1 MSRIERALEKAAQ
14 LRAGEQPAPMEHEQ
28 PVTVSLSST
37 AVPVAKPSGSSP
49 TVTISTANPMLTT
62 INDPYSAVSEQY
74 RKLKST
80 LVHMTKQESFRNL
93 LMVASAVAGE
103 GKSMTAV
110 NLSISLAQ
118 ELDLTVLLIDADLR
132 RPSIHRY
139 LGFEPALG
147 LSDCLLDGV
156 DPADAIINTSIG
168 RLSVLPAG
176 KEVANP
182 LELFSS
188 RKMQDLL
195 SDLKNHYNDRY
206 VIIDTPPLLPF
217 AETRTLGHLVDG
229 IVFVIQEGLA
239 PRESIQEAIEA
250 LKGCPILG
258 VLLNN
263 STTVSNDS
271 QHYGS
276 YYKRTANT
284 AADSRVSG

>member
-1 MSRIERALEKAAQ
+1 MSRIEKALEKAAQ
-14 LRAGEQPAPMEHEQ
+14 LRAGEQPVHVEEKQ
-28 PVTVSLSST
+28 PVRTSP
-37 AVPVAKPSGSSP
+37 AVTEMPAVKRSDSSP
-49 TVTISTANPMLTT
+49 LVSISTANPMLTT
-62 INDPYSAVSEQY
+62 INDPFSAVSEQY

-80 LVHMTKQESFRNL
+80 LVRMTSQESFRNL
-93 LMVASAVAGE
+93 IMVASAVAGE

-110 NLSISLAQ
+110 NLAISLAQ
-118 ELDLTVLLIDADLR
+118 ELDLTVLLVDADLR

-139 LGFEPALG
+139 LEFEPALG

-156 DPADAIINTSIG
+156 DPVDAIINTNVG
-168 RLSVLPAG
+168 RLAIMPAG
-176 KEVANP
+176 KDVVNP
-182 LELFSS
+182 LELFNS

-195 SDLKNHYNDRY
+195 AEIKHRYNDRY

-217 AETRTLGHLVDG
+217 AETRLLGHLVDG

-263 STTVSNDS
+263 SITVSNDS
-271 QHYGS
+271 QHYSS
-276 YYKRTANT
+276 YYKR
-284 AADSRVSG
+284 AAH

>member
-1 MSRIERALEKAAQ
+1 MSRIEKALEKAAQ
-14 LRAGEQPAPMEHEQ
+14 LRAGEQPVHVEEKQ
-28 PVTVSLSST
+28 PVRTSP
-37 AVPVAKPSGSSP
+37 AVTEMPAVKRSDSSP
-49 TVTISTANPMLTT
+49 LVSISTANPMLTT
-62 INDPYSAVSEQY
+62 INDPFSAVSEQY

-80 LVHMTKQESFRNL
+80 LVRMTSQESFRNL
-93 LMVASAVAGE
+93 IMVASAVAGE

-110 NLSISLAQ
+110 NLAISLAQ
-118 ELDLTVLLIDADLR
+118 ELDLTVLLVDADLR

-139 LGFEPALG
+139 LEFEPALG

-156 DPADAIINTSIG
+156 DPVDAIINTNVG
-168 RLSVLPAG
+168 RLAIMPAG
-176 KEVANP
+176 KDVVNP
-182 LELFSS
+182 LELFNS

-195 SDLKNHYNDRY
+195 AEIKHRYNDRY

-217 AETRTLGHLVDG
+217 AETRLLGHLVDG

-263 STTVSNDS
+263 SITVSNDS
-271 QHYGS
+271 HHYS
-276 YYKRTANT
+276 TYYKRAAN
-284 AADSRVSG
+284 